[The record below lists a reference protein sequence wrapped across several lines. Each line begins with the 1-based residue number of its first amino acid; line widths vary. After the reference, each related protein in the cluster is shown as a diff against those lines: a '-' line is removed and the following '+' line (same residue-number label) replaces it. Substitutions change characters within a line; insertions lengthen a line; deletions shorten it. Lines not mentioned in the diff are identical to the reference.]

1 MLSNRLTLFTRV
13 LVLGEDI
20 VMTKNYPDEFNR
32 DVVTVARRGDL
43 SVVQF
48 AIDFGVA
55 KEIVRR

>member
-55 KEIVRR
+55 EEIVRR

>member
-1 MLSNRLTLFTRV
+1 LFTRV
-13 LVLGEDI
+13 LVLREDI

-55 KEIVRR
+55 EEIVRR